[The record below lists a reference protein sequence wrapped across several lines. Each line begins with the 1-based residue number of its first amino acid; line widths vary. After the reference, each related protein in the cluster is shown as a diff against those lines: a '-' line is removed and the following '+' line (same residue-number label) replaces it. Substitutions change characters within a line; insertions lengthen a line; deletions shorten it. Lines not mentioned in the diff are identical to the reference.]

1 MKYRKIS
8 KMPEDKIS
16 FLRMKFLN
24 VMAAIFLLVVFVQNI
39 CTQTISTI
47 TYESG
52 SSVNIESGAD
62 ECADNIIVN
71 GTFSGGGTICSG
83 ALPVTLISFT
93 NSVNK
98 NDVKLV
104 WVTDNEINNAGF
116 DVERAAISPGVSML
130 WNKIGFVE
138 GKGNTAWQSI
148 YTYEDIKMR
157 SGSYRYRIKQ
167 IDYNGNYE
175 YFELANDV
183 EIAKPGKF
191 FIGQNYP
198 NPSNPRSKID
208 FELPVDG
215 RVSIRLYNLLGEE
228 VSTVLDET
236 REAGYYSAEFDG
248 SMLASGV
255 YFYRIYAEGKSER
268 FTKTMKMVLVK

>member
-1 MKYRKIS
+1 MLKDRL
-8 KMPEDKIS
+8 DIS
-16 FLRMKFLN
+16 FWIVR
-24 VMAAIFLLVVFVQNI
+24 AAVIVVI
-39 CTQTISTI
+39 ACLPGIYSQTISTV
-47 TYESG
+47 TYEAG
-52 SSVNIESGAD
+52 SSVNIETGAD
-62 ECADNIIVN
+62 ECADNIVIN
-71 GTFSGGGTICSG
+71 GTFSGGGTICTG

-93 NSVNK
+93 HSVNK

-116 DVERAAISPGVSML
+116 DVERAAIMPGVSML

-138 GKGNTAWQSI
+138 GKGNTTWQSI
-148 YTYEDIKMR
+148 YLYEDLKLQ
-157 SGSYRYRIKQ
+157 SGAYRYRIKQ

-175 YFELANDV
+175 YFELAGDV
-183 EIAKPGKF
+183 LVIKPGKF
-191 FIGQNYP
+191 FVGQNYP